1 MGIAPCWEIGGL
13 YYSCIGEKKQ
23 AGQGIGVGSC
33 WGLEEGG
40 SWLRRLLSPWQRV
53 GKSTWHLFQRLS
65 LNNLGL
71 WKRES
76 PEATLL
82 QRLLFSPKQSSLSG
96 IGRRVTLDQLAKGL
110 FLTRLYLGSSELS
123 SQLGPDF
130 WASVF
135 ISSLFACGHISQNHP
150 PPPNKLG
157 SLSFSILQV
166 MSRHHD
172 FPSARNPSYPLRFLL
187 LIFHPL
193 PPTPTTSVPS
203 AAPWL

>member
-1 MGIAPCWEIGGL
+1 M
-13 YYSCIGEKKQ
+13 
-23 AGQGIGVGSC
+23 
-33 WGLEEGG
+33 
-40 SWLRRLLSPWQRV
+40 
-53 GKSTWHLFQRLS
+53 
-65 LNNLGL
+65 
-71 WKRES
+71 
-76 PEATLL
+76 L

-135 ISSLFACGHISQNHP
+135 ISSLFACGHFSQNHP

-166 MSRHHD
+166 MSHHHD
-172 FPSARNPSYPLRFLL
+172 FPSARNPSYSLRFLL

-193 PPTPTTSVPS
+193 PPTPQPQSQPCTLAVSS
-203 AAPWL
+203 HLSLY